1 VRFLETSQVEP
12 SFGDQALKSI
22 YQTRLWLMAIQT
34 KKSMNWTQSID
45 PFNNIFLSALIAVLP
60 IMLIFWALI
69 IKKMKGYQACLLS
82 SSLALLIAIVVYRMP
97 VKLALLSTANGALY
111 GLFPICWIIVSAVF
125 LFNITVKSGQFEVIK
140 HFMASITSD
149 RRIQALL
156 IAFSF
161 GSFLEGTAGFGA
173 PVAITAAMLVG
184 LGFNPLYAAGIC
196 LIANTAPVAFGAI
209 GIPITVAS
217 QVTGIPEMAIS
228 QMVGRTL
235 PILSMVLPFY
245 LIILMA
251 GFKKAMEVLP
261 AILVSGISFALLQ
274 WSSANFL
281 GPALPDVF
289 AGLGS
294 IIALIIFLKFW
305 KPKQIW
311 RFSNEAP
318 PTIDTHIVY
327 STGQIVRAFSPFIL
341 LTIMIIAWGMQPI
354 KEVLN
359 IAGQTQFEWPGLHN
373 VILDTKGKP
382 IPHIF
387 KFNYLS
393 AAGTAIF
400 ISALIAIPLVG
411 MNFSQGLKTLGA
423 TVKQL
428 KFPIITVAT
437 VLGFAYIVNDSGITI
452 TMASAL
458 ANTGFLFPFFAPVL
472 GWLGV
477 FITGSDTSANALFG
491 KLQYATA
498 TSIGVDP
505 VVTVAAN
512 VSGGVVGKMISP
524 QSIAVAAA
532 AGGLIG
538 KESELFR
545 FTVKHSF
552 FMLTLICFIVLAQA
566 YVFKW
571 LIPVYHMIDTKAVT
585 AITDP
590 SKGYYYLLILLGV
603 LIALTSTVMIMGKKT
618 VNKIN
623 PETLNIIK

>member
-1 VRFLETSQVEP
+1 MAWKQV
-12 SFGDQALKSI
+12 
-22 YQTRLWLMAIQT
+22 
-34 KKSMNWTQSID
+34 ID
-45 PFNNIFLSALIAVLP
+45 PFNNIALSALVAVLP
-60 IMLIFWALI
+60 ILFIFWALI
-69 IKKMKGYQACLLS
+69 IKKMKGYKA
-82 SSLALLIAIVVYRMP
+82 SLFAILIAIIIAIVVYGMP
-97 VKLALLSTANGALY
+97 IQLALLSTANGALY
-111 GLFPICWIIVSAVF
+111 GLFPICWIVITAVF
-125 LFNITVKSGQFEVIK
+125 LFNITVESGQFEIIK

-149 RRIQALL
+149 RRLQALL

-217 QVTGIPEMAIS
+217 QVTSIPEMAIS

-235 PILSMVLPFY
+235 PILSVLLPFY
-245 LIILMA
+245 LVILMS
-251 GFKKAMEVLP
+251 GYKKTIEVVP
-261 AILVSGISFALLQ
+261 AILVSGISFALIQ
-274 WSSANFL
+274 WFSSNYL
-281 GPALPDVF
+281 GPALPDVI
-289 AGLGS
+289 AGIGS
-294 IIALIIFLKFW
+294 IVALIIFLKFW
-305 KPKQIW
+305 KPATTW
-311 RFSNEAP
+311 RFPNEPA
-318 PTIDTHIVY
+318 PTINLEVQYT
-327 STGQIVRAFSPFIL
+327 TGQIIKAWSPFML
-341 LTIMIIAWGMQPI
+341 LTIIIIAWGMQPI

-359 IAGQTQFEWPGLHN
+359 AVGQVQFEFPGLHN
-373 VILDTKGKP
+373 AISDKNGNLL
-382 IPHIF
+382 PHIY

-393 AAGTAIF
+393 AAGTAILL
-400 ISALIAIPLVG
+400 SALISIPVI
-411 MNFSQGLKTLGA
+411 GLKFSEAGKIIIKTLN
-423 TVKQL
+423 QL
-428 KFPIITVAT
+428 KYPIITIAS

-452 TMASAL
+452 TMAEAL

-491 KLQYATA
+491 KLQAATA

-532 AGGLIG
+532 AGQLVG

-552 FMLTLICFIVLAQA
+552 IMLIFICFIVLAQA
-566 YVFKW
+566 YVFQW
-571 LIPVYHMIDTKAVT
+571 LIPEYQNLVPNASAATPDLT
-585 AITDP
+585 
-590 SKGYYYLLILLGV
+590 KGYTYLLLLVVAIAALAGV
-603 LIALTSTVMIMGKKT
+603 ITVMTRKKLIP
-618 VNKIN
+618 N
-623 PETLNIIK
+623 ETIKPGLVK

>member
-1 VRFLETSQVEP
+1 MAWKQV
-12 SFGDQALKSI
+12 
-22 YQTRLWLMAIQT
+22 
-34 KKSMNWTQSID
+34 ID
-45 PFNNIFLSALIAVLP
+45 PFNNIGLSALIAVVP
-60 IMLIFWALI
+60 ILVIFWALI
-69 IKKMKGYQACLLS
+69 IKKMKGYKASLLATS
-82 SSLALLIAIVVYRMP
+82 VAIIIAIAVYKMP
-97 VKLALLSTANGALY
+97 VNLALLSTANGALY
-111 GLFPICWIIVSAVF
+111 GLFPICWIIISAVF
-125 LFNITVKSGQFEVIK
+125 LFNLTVKSGQFEIIK
-140 HFMASITSD
+140 HFMAGITSD

-217 QVTGIPEMAIS
+217 QVSSIPEMAIS

-235 PILSMVLPFY
+235 PILSIMLPFY
-245 LIILMA
+245 LVVLMA
-251 GFKKAMEVLP
+251 GFKKTMEVLP
-261 AILVSGISFALLQ
+261 AVLVSGCSFALLQ
-274 WSSANFL
+274 FWSSNYL
-281 GPALPDVF
+281 GPALPDVI

-294 IIALIIFLKFW
+294 IIILILFLRFW
-305 KPKQIW
+305 KPKTTW
-311 RFSNEAP
+311 RFANEPA
-318 PTIDTHIVY
+318 PTIHTDVSY
-327 STGQIVRAFSPFIL
+327 STGEIIKAWSPFIL

-359 IAGQTQFEWPGLHN
+359 AVGMMQFEFPGLHN
-373 VILDTKGKP
+373 AISDRNDALIAHV
-382 IPHIF
+382 F

-393 AAGTAIF
+393 AAGTAIMIAAI
-400 ISALIAIPLVG
+400 ISIPVI
-411 MNFSQGLKTLGA
+411 GLKFSEAVKVFGT
-423 TVKQL
+423 TMKQL
-428 KFPIITVAT
+428 MFPIITVAS

-452 TMASAL
+452 TMAGAL
-458 ANTGFLFPFFAPVL
+458 ANTGVLFPFFAPVL

-491 KLQYATA
+491 KLQSATA

-505 VVTVAAN
+505 VITVAAN

-532 AGGLIG
+532 AGNLVG

-552 FMLTLICFIVLAQA
+552 IMLLFICCIVLAQA
-566 YVFKW
+566 YAFPW
-571 LIPVYHMIDTKAVT
+571 IIPAYQKLTQGLTAVT
-585 AITDP
+585 PDL
-590 SKGYYYLLILLGV
+590 SKGYGYLLTLLVV
-603 LIALTSTVMIMGKKT
+603 LVAFSAAIVLLVRKK
-618 VNKIN
+618 
-623 PETLNIIK
+623 IKQAKNVELSLSK